1 MRVLSEAI
9 VAVPVTDFH
18 AFFELPKRLIEG
30 EKAVSR
36 DKREIPDL
44 APKALSAP
52 GHVRLEGRQ
61 FVGKTTLFPVL
72 TNTLGLGFPQIQPTS
87 DADKVNP

>member
-18 AFFELPKRLIEG
+18 AVFEFSKRLIQG
-30 EKAVSR
+30 EKTVSR
-36 DKREIPDL
+36 DKREVPEL
-44 APKALSAP
+44 APEALSAP
-52 GHVRLEGRQ
+52 GHLRFEGRH
-61 FVGKTTLFPVL
+61 FVGKTTLFAVL